1 MIFIWNRV
9 LKKVG
14 INNFGQ
20 AIFILLMGGTYW
32 WSIKVYYS
40 GMETPL
46 VTLFIGLSIL
56 AYNKYDSNKNNLNA
70 ILLGTIL
77 ALTFLSRLDSIF
89 FVFWLLIFW
98 VYRTKKINSHHFLAG
113 LTFTIIISPYL
124 LWNIFE
130 FNNIV
135 PVSGIVKSRSDSND
149 LSIIIFRLKI
159 LLVKN

>member
-20 AIFILLMGGTYW
+20 AIFILLMGGKYW

-77 ALTFLSRLDSIF
+77 TLTFLSRLDSIF

-98 VYRTKKINSHHFLAG
+98 VYRTKK
-113 LTFTIIISPYL
+113 
-124 LWNIFE
+124 
-130 FNNIV
+130 
-135 PVSGIVKSRSDSND
+135 
-149 LSIIIFRLKI
+149 
-159 LLVKN
+159 